1 MYCYLNKMTIFA
13 LHHKRNLIMKTISKK
28 KIKAFAKS
36 LGVNLTVDKTLGK
49 YSKSV
54 PEKMEE
60 SDRILANSNFHF

>member
-1 MYCYLNKMTIFA
+1 
-13 LHHKRNLIMKTISKK
+13 MKTISKK